1 MEENT
6 ENAKEE
12 FREKLLRLQADYDN
26 YRKNF
31 EKRFEE
37 QRKLA
42 NERLVREL
50 LTVMD
55 DFERMMKS
63 TDDEETRGGME
74 MVYRNMMKALKNEGV
89 ERMECVGKP
98 FDPFEQ
104 EAIEVSY
111 EGSCEENT
119 VMEELRAGY
128 RMNGRVIRTA
138 QVKVKGGKK

>member
-12 FREKLLRLQADYDN
+12 YREKLLRLQADYDN

>member
-1 MEENT
+1 VEENT

-12 FREKLLRLQADYDN
+12 YREKLLRLQADYDN

>member
-1 MEENT
+1 VEEDT

-12 FREKLLRLQADYDN
+12 YRERLMRLQADYDN

-42 NERLVREL
+42 NERLVLEL
-50 LTVMD
+50 LPVVD
-55 DFERMMKS
+55 DFERVMKS
-63 TDDEETRGGME
+63 TDDEKTREGME

-89 ERMECVGKP
+89 ERMDCVGKP

-104 EAIEVSY
+104 EAIEVSC

-138 QVKVKGGKK
+138 LVKVKGGKK